1 VNQSVTERSENTS
14 IANIIYV
21 LYLLALVNGV
31 TAVIGVVMAYVY
43 RDGAPEWLRT
53 HYEFQIRT
61 FWMGL
66 LIGIVGGILSLVLIG
81 LVVLLAL
88 AIWWIIRCVKG
99 IRFVG
104 ERAAYPNHL
113 TWGI

>member
-1 VNQSVTERSENTS
+1 
-14 IANIIYV
+14 
-21 LYLLALVNGV
+21 
-31 TAVIGVVMAYVY
+31 
-43 RDGAPEWLRT
+43 
-53 HYEFQIRT
+53 
-61 FWMGL
+61 MGL
-66 LIGIVGGILSLVLIG
+66 LIGIIGGILSLVLIG